1 MRPDLLSNNAQPANG
16 EALSK
21 DQESLLVQGFFH
33 KPTSS
38 VSYVV
43 AAPQA
48 QRCFVID
55 PVRDFDAVSGKLG
68 RQLID
73 EIITFIRQRGLTLEA
88 ILETHVHADH
98 LSGAAVLRDELGG
111 WIGIG
116 NGVKDVL
123 SHFANLYEKN
133 PEMTEQPET
142 FDRLLYDGESI
153 GAFPLTAKIIS
164 TPGHTPACISYLIGD
179 NLFVGDTLFMPDGG
193 TARCDFPGGSA
204 EQLYHSIQ
212 RIFSLPA
219 ETKIFVCHDYCP
231 NGRDIVWE
239 TTVGD
244 ERSRNIHIKAGTTKE
259 AFVALRTARDKTL
272 TLPNLMLLALQ
283 VNLEAGRLPNPNTQ
297 GIRHLKLPL
306 DCF

>member
-1 MRPDLLSNNAQPANG
+1 MRPALSSNSARQANG
-16 EALSK
+16 ETLIEDS
-21 DQESLLVQGFFH
+21 EPLLVQGFFH

-43 AAPQA
+43 ADLKA
-48 QRCFVID
+48 QRCLVID
-55 PVRDFDAVSGKLG
+55 PVHDFDAVSGKFG
-68 RQLID
+68 RQLTG
-73 EIITFIRQRGLTLEA
+73 EIISFIRQHGFSLDA

-98 LSGAAVLRDELGG
+98 FSGAAVLRDELGG

-116 NGVKDVL
+116 EGIKDVRR
-123 SHFANLYEKN
+123 HFATLYEKD
-133 PEMTEQPET
+133 PQMPHERKT
-142 FDRLLYDGESI
+142 FDRLLSDGESV
-153 GAFPLTAKIIS
+153 GTSPLKAKVIA
-164 TPGHTPACISYLIGD
+164 TPGHTPSCVSYLIGE

-212 RIFSLPA
+212 RIFSLPD

-231 NGRDIVWE
+231 NGREVAWA
-239 TTVGD
+239 TTVGE
-244 ERSRNIHIKAGTTKE
+244 ERAKNIHIKVDTTKKD
-259 AFVALRTARDKTL
+259 FIDLRTARDKTL
-272 TLPNLMLLALQ
+272 ALPNLMLLALQ
-283 VNLEAGRLPNPNTQ
+283 VNLEAGLLPDPNSK

>member
-1 MRPDLLSNNAQPANG
+1 MA
-16 EALSK
+16 K
-21 DQESLLVQGFFH
+21 DQEPLLIQGFFH
-33 KPTSS
+33 KPTGS

-48 QRCFVID
+48 RRCFVID
-55 PVRDFDAVSGKLG
+55 PVRDFDAVSGKTG

-73 EIITFIRQRGLTLEA
+73 ETIGFIRQQGLTLEA

-98 LSGAAVLRDELGG
+98 LSGAALLRDELGG

-116 NGVKDVL
+116 KGINDVRR
-123 SHFANLYEKN
+123 HFANLYEKD
-133 PEMTEQPET
+133 PQISKETVT
-142 FDRLLYDGESI
+142 FDRLLNDGESI
-153 GAFPLTAKIIS
+153 GTYPLTAKIIS
-164 TPGHTPACISYLIGD
+164 TPGHTPACVSYLIGE

-204 EQLYHSIQ
+204 EQLYDSIQ
-212 RIFSLPA
+212 RIFSLPD
-219 ETKIFVCHDYCP
+219 ETRIFVCHDYCP
-231 NGRDIVWE
+231 NGRDVVWK

-244 ERSRNIHIKAGTTKE
+244 ERNRNIHIKADTTKE
-259 AFVALRTARDKTL
+259 AFVTLRTARDKTL
-272 TLPNLMLLALQ
+272 ALPNLMLLALQ
-283 VNLEAGRLPNPNTQ
+283 VNLEAGLLPNPNAK